1 MWQNIYYNIS
11 CSVESCS
18 RSLTIGHSSF
28 WATRLHISH
37 WAGPLC
43 RVAGETRSRDWPGPL
58 DGVGQPLLVHL
69 GWDLMSSL
77 DQMRRHK
84 YLRLPHPVGP
94 CNRPAKYNLMDS
106 VSVFVD
112 NNLISTI
119 WIYFASPRLTCILV
133 LSPEV
138 ANHPAK
144 HRGLIKMRLITT
156 LLMTTMRSNLPQPS
170 SLPPLLLKGSFSS
183 SSSL

>member
-28 WATRLHISH
+28 CATRLHIYITLH

-69 GWDLMSSL
+69 GWDFMSSL

-112 NNLISTI
+112 LQS
-119 WIYFASPRLTCILV
+119 Y
-133 LSPEV
+133 
-138 ANHPAK
+138 
-144 HRGLIKMRLITT
+144 
-156 LLMTTMRSNLPQPS
+156 
-170 SLPPLLLKGSFSS
+170 GSFLQSEYILLHLA
-183 SSSL
+183 SLASWRCLQRLPTILQSIEGW